1 MTAAE
6 WSLRGQEST
15 SLGWRKLVCQ
25 GSGDNEPTAPRLSY
39 RLLDAGSQSAGV
51 VGGDPEGQLIAGRGS
66 IIEGGGDA
74 MSGSEMEV
82 IAGGSFVDGAAL
94 GLAG

>member
-1 MTAAE
+1 MTASE
-6 WSLRGQEST
+6 WSLKGRNPPRLAGANWSVKVQETMSQQ
-15 SLGWRKLVCQ
+15 L
-25 GSGDNEPTAPRLSY
+25 PRLSD